1 MILYSKNTSG
11 MKTALISA
19 ICLFAA
25 TTVAAQTVIID
36 GVPRDTSFTL
46 DGTYKK
52 ERKYRPYI
60 EPVRASLPQGVRAY
74 EDVTYKKVS
83 NSLGEHALKMD
94 IYRPDDNKKY
104 PVLLMI
110 HGGGWNSGSPE
121 LQVPMAQQI
130 AARGYVA
137 IPVEYR
143 LIPEALYPA
152 GVEDLEDAVEW
163 VYKNAKRY
171 GIDRKK
177 IAVSGCSAGGQL
189 AMLLGMQNKSG
200 KIGAVIN
207 MDGISTFVSE
217 ESVGRAREARAKGK
231 ALPVDA
237 IWLGGTYEEQPDN
250 WKGASALFWIGRQS
264 APVCF
269 INSSIPRFHN
279 GRDEAIAK
287 LDSLGIH
294 SEVHTLEDTPH
305 TYWFFRPWF
314 DTAVAHM
321 TTFLDRIF
329 KEK

>member
-1 MILYSKNTSG
+1 

-25 TTVAAQTVIID
+25 TTVAAQTIIID

-83 NSLGEHALKMD
+83 NSLGEHALKMN

-152 GVEDLEDAVEW
+152 GVEDLEDAIKW

-231 ALPVDA
+231 TLPVDA

-314 DTAVAHM
+314 DTAVVHM